1 VAAGGLHGDWKE
13 SLEELA
19 ALADTAGARVVE
31 SVVQPHGRM
40 NPATL
45 VTRGKVDEIKAK
57 AASASAD
64 IVLFDHDLTPAQ
76 LRNLEKATGRKII
89 DRSEIILDIF
99 AARARTREARIQVE
113 LAQLQYMLPR
123 LTRMW
128 HHLSR
133 LGGGIGTRGPGE
145 TQLEVDRR
153 RVRQKIALLRQKLG
167 DIQKERMVQRRRRRN
182 VFRAALVGYT
192 NAGKST
198 LFNVLTR
205 ADVFTENRLFATLD
219 ATTRQLVLPGR
230 ELVLLSDTVGFIRN
244 LPHHLIASFRATLE
258 EVTDADLLIHVAD
271 ATSAYVMQHIAAV
284 HTVLDD
290 LGCMAKPRLLVF
302 NKIDLMPADD
312 IRLFGLRAS
321 HPRSIALSSHTRENL
336 AALLA
341 RLGAA
346 RAEQAAASASRRGR
360 DREDGWDR
368 GGDRGDDSD
377 DAGDDRGDRSDFRG
391 GPGPVSA

>member
-1 VAAGGLHGDWKE
+1 VATGGLQGDWKE

-40 NPATL
+40 NPATF
-45 VTRGKVDEIKAK
+45 VTRGKVDEIRTR
-57 AASASAD
+57 AASANAD
-64 IVLFDHDLTPAQ
+64 IVVFDHDLTPAQ

-128 HHLSR
+128 QHLSR

-153 RVRQKIALLRQKLG
+153 RVRQKIALLKQKLG
-167 DIQKERMVQRRRRRN
+167 DIQKERMVQRRRRRRE
-182 VFRAALVGYT
+182 FRAALVGYT

-284 HTVLDD
+284 HSVLEE

-312 IRLFGLRAS
+312 IRLLGLRAS
-321 HPRSIALSSHTRENL
+321 HPESIALSSHTRENVG
-336 AALLA
+336 ALLA
-341 RLGAA
+341 RLGSA
-346 RAEQAAASASRRGR
+346 RAEHALASGSRRGR
-360 DREDGWDR
+360 DSGSRVLEEGWE
-368 GGDRGDDSD
+368 GGARPGGGG
-377 DAGDDRGDRSDFRG
+377 AGEG
-391 GPGPVSA
+391 

>member
-1 VAAGGLHGDWKE
+1 M
-13 SLEELA
+13 
-19 ALADTAGARVVE
+19 VE

-45 VTRGKVDEIKAK
+45 VTRGKVDEIRAK
-57 AASASAD
+57 AAGAGAD
-64 IVLFDHDLTPAQ
+64 LIVFDLDLTPAQ
-76 LRNLEKATGRKII
+76 LRNLERATGRKIV

-153 RVRQKIALLRQKLG
+153 RVRQKIALLKQKLG
-167 DIQKERMVQRRRRRN
+167 DIQKERMVQRRRRRKE
-182 VFRAALVGYT
+182 FRAALVGYT

-258 EVTDADLLIHVAD
+258 EVTDADLLVHVVD

-302 NKIDLMPADD
+302 NKIDLMPPDD
-312 IRLFGLRAS
+312 IRLLGLRAS
-321 HPRSIALSSHTRENL
+321 HPASIALSSHTRENVSGLLDRLRL
-336 AALLA
+336 AHAEH
-341 RLGAA
+341 GAA
-346 RAEQAAASASRRGR
+346 RRPGRGAPGWQEQ
-360 DREDGWDR
+360 EDEGV
-368 GGDRGDDSD
+368 
-377 DAGDDRGDRSDFRG
+377 
-391 GPGPVSA
+391 GPAPELPGS

>member
-1 VAAGGLHGDWKE
+1 VGVAAGGLHGDWKE

-45 VTRGKVDEIKAK
+45 VTRGKVDEIKSR
-57 AASASAD
+57 AAGAGVD
-64 IVLFDHDLTPAQ
+64 LIVFDHDLTPAQ
-76 LRNLEKATGRKII
+76 LRNLEQATGRKII

-128 HHLSR
+128 QHLSR

-153 RVRQKIALLRQKLG
+153 RVRQKISLLKQKLG
-167 DIQKERMVQRRRRRN
+167 DIQKERTVQRRRRRSE
-182 VFRAALVGYT
+182 FRAALVGYT

-198 LFNVLTR
+198 LFNVLTK
-205 ADVFTENRLFATLD
+205 ADVFTEDRLFATLD

-258 EVTDADLLIHVAD
+258 EVTEADLLIHVVD
-271 ATSAYVMQHIAAV
+271 AMSGYVMQHIAAV
-284 HTVLDD
+284 HTVLDE

-302 NKIDLMPADD
+302 NKIDLMPPDD
-312 IRLFGLRAS
+312 IRLLGLRAS
-321 HPRSIALSSHTRENL
+321 HPKSIALSSHTRENVGGLLERLRL
-336 AALLA
+336 AHAEHAAARRPTRPGAQSLA
-341 RLGAA
+341 DAA
-346 RAEQAAASASRRGR
+346 RAGHGSEPEGR
-360 DREDGWDR
+360 E
-368 GGDRGDDSD
+368 
-377 DAGDDRGDRSDFRG
+377 A
-391 GPGPVSA
+391 

>member
-1 VAAGGLHGDWKE
+1 MAAGGLHGDWKE

-40 NPATL
+40 NSATL
-45 VTRGKVDEIKAK
+45 VTRGKVDEIKSK

-64 IVLFDHDLTPAQ
+64 IVVFDHDLTPAQ

-128 HHLSR
+128 QHLSR

-153 RVRQKIALLRQKLG
+153 RVRQKIALLKQKLG

-271 ATSAYVMQHIAAV
+271 ATSSYVMQHIAAV
-284 HTVLDD
+284 HTVLDE
-290 LGCMAKPRLLVF
+290 LECMAKPRLLVF
-302 NKIDLMPADD
+302 NKIDLMPPDD
-312 IRLFGLRAS
+312 IRLLGLRAS
-321 HPRSIALSSHTRENL
+321 HPESVALSSRTRENV
-336 AALLA
+336 AAFLA

-346 RAEQAAASASRRGR
+346 RAEQAAASSGRRGR
-360 DREDGWDR
+360 GREDGWDPGA
-368 GGDRGDDSD
+368 GGSEDGGGS
-377 DAGDDRGDRSDFRG
+377 GLFR
-391 GPGPVSA
+391 A